1 MDVDGHPGLEAAKAA
16 IRALPPKWTAASERA
31 AGGLWRLPRA
41 ADAVEYALAEPQE
54 GLRERGWV
62 MVRARVAEEIGSGRD
77 WTREAAVWLARAGA
91 TWRESARVTG
101 DLAWRA
107 RAEGFSALLF
117 LDEAYVASLDP
128 DTARGR
134 ALWHCFLTTLRY
146 DFRCVAIEEFFD
158 ALPAGRDHADPYTDA
173 LRAFALLGRSRT
185 EGLALMEAVV
195 ARAGDEDK
203 VVHALLHGL
212 WLGENLPRQAS
223 LMLDL
228 LENASFAEGLLGPEA
243 LFRKA
248 GALRRLRQYEPALAA
263 VQGAI
268 DCLDPGEVVVHADCV
283 RERSLILAERS
294 LHAAAGAGAAAAAS
308 ASATGQ
314 GAPVDEGGEGRRRG

>member
-1 MDVDGHPGLEAAKAA
+1 MEVDRHPGLEAAKAA
-16 IRALPPKWTAASERA
+16 IAALPPKWTAAAERA

-41 ADAVEYALAEPQE
+41 ADAVEYTLGEDEE

-77 WTREAAVWLARAGA
+77 WTREAAVWLARGGA

-107 RAEGFSALLF
+107 RAEGVSALLF
-117 LDEAYVASLDP
+117 LDQAYVASLDP
-128 DTARGR
+128 GTAFGR

-146 DFRCVAIEEFFD
+146 DFRCVAVEAFFD
-158 ALPAGRDHADPYTDA
+158 GLPAVRDCVDPYTDA
-173 LRAFALLGRSRT
+173 LRAFALLGRSRAA
-185 EGLALMEAVV
+185 GLELMEAVM

-212 WLGENLPRQAS
+212 WLGDNLPRQAS

-228 LENASFAEGLLGPEA
+228 LDASAFADGAMGPEA

-248 GALRRLRQYEPALAA
+248 GALRRLKQYEPALAA
-263 VQGAI
+263 VHSAI
-268 DCLDPGEVVVHADCV
+268 DRLDPGEVVVHADCV

-294 LHAAAGAGAAAAAS
+294 LHAVAGGLAERGAAV
-308 ASATGQ
+308 G
-314 GAPVDEGGEGRRRG
+314 EGG

>member
-1 MDVDGHPGLEAAKAA
+1 MERHRGLEAAGAA
-16 IRALPPKWTAASERA
+16 IGALPPRWTAASERA

-41 ADAVEYALAEPQE
+41 ADAVECALGQGAD

-77 WTREAAVWLARAGA
+77 WTREAAVWLARGGA

-107 RAEGFSALLF
+107 RAEGASALLF
-117 LDEAYVASLDP
+117 LDEAYVTSLDP
-128 DTARGR
+128 GTAFGRG
-134 ALWHCFLTTLRY
+134 LWHCFLTTLRY
-146 DFRCVAIEEFFD
+146 DFRCAAIEEFF
-158 ALPAGRDHADPYTDA
+158 AGPPAGRERADPYTDA
-173 LRAFALLGRSRT
+173 LHAFALLGRSRT
-185 EGLALMEAVV
+185 EGLEVMAEVV

-212 WLGENLPRQAS
+212 WLGENLPGQAS
-223 LMLDL
+223 LMLEL
-228 LENASFAEGLLGPEA
+228 LESPAFAQGLLGPEA

-248 GALRRLRQYEPALAA
+248 GALRRLGRYEPALAA
-263 VQGAI
+263 VQSAI
-268 DCLDPGEVVVHADCV
+268 DRLDPGEVVVHADCV

-294 LHAAAGAGAAAAAS
+294 LHT
-308 ASATGQ
+308 ATGPRT
-314 GAPVDEGGEGRRRG
+314 APADGPAPGPA

>member
-1 MDVDGHPGLEAAKAA
+1 MERQDRRDHHPGLETAKAA
-16 IRALPPKWTAASERA
+16 IAALPPRWTAASERA

-41 ADAVEYALAEPQE
+41 ADAVEYTLGQGQE
-54 GLRERGWV
+54 ALRERGWV
-62 MVRARVAEEIGSGRD
+62 MVRARVTEEIDSGRD
-77 WTREAAVWLARAGA
+77 WTREAAVWLARGEAS
-91 TWRESARVTG
+91 WRESARVTG

-117 LDEAYVASLDP
+117 LDAAYVMSLDP
-128 DTARGR
+128 GTAFGR
-134 ALWHCFLTTLRY
+134 ALWHAYLTTLRY
-146 DFRCVAIEEFFD
+146 DFRCVAIEEFF
-158 ALPAGRDHADPYTDA
+158 AGLPSDRGSEDPYTDA

-185 EGLALMEAVV
+185 EGLELMETVV
-195 ARAGDEDK
+195 ARAGGEDK

-223 LMLDL
+223 LMLGL
-228 LENASFAEGLLGPEA
+228 LETSTFSDGLLGPEA

-248 GALRRLRQYEPALAA
+248 GALRRLKQYEPALAA
-263 VQGAI
+263 VQSAI

-294 LHAAAGAGAAAAAS
+294 LHAV
-308 ASATGQ
+308 T
-314 GAPVDEGGEGRRRG
+314 GAPAEHDCAERLTPRPHP

>member
-1 MDVDGHPGLEAAKAA
+1 MDRHPGLEAAKAA
-16 IRALPPKWTAASERA
+16 IRALPPRWTAASERA

-41 ADAVEYALAEPQE
+41 ADAVEYALAQGADGEE

-62 MVRARVAEEIGSGRD
+62 MVRARVTEEIGSGRD
-77 WTREAAVWLARAGA
+77 WTREAAVWLARGGA

-117 LDEAYVASLDP
+117 LDRAYVTSLDP
-128 DTARGR
+128 GTALGRG
-134 ALWHCFLTTLRY
+134 LWHCFLTTLRY

-158 ALPAGRDHADPYTDA
+158 GLPPGRDRADPYTDA

-195 ARAGDEDK
+195 ARAGDEEK

-228 LENASFAEGLLGPEA
+228 LEASAFSGGLLGPEA

-263 VQGAI
+263 VQSAI

-294 LHAAAGAGAAAAAS
+294 LHAVAGAPAD
-308 ASATGQ
+308 Q
-314 GAPVDEGGEGRRRG
+314 GSPGGGGGEGRR